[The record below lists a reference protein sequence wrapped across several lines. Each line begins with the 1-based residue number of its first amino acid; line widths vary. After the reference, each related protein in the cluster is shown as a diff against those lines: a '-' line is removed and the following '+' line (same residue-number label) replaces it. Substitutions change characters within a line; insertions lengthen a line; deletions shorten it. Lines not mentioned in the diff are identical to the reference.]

1 MNADKEIMEN
11 LLNTVKG
18 VCDLYM
24 HGTIESSTQ
33 NVHAAFDDA
42 LEESLCMQNEIY
54 NQMSQQGWYPME
66 QAPQQQ
72 IDKVRDKFD
81 NPRERKPAGVA
92 LRGLPFCPQK
102 SVERAL
108 TLTEWGGSV
117 IFILGVL
124 EPEEGSERFCAGQ
137 QAWKK
142 RRGESHR

>member
-66 QAPQQQ
+66 QAPAAADRQGARQ
-72 IDKVRDKFD
+72 VRQRLTTAEK
-81 NPRERKPAGVA
+81 RKPAGVA
-92 LRGLPFCPQK
+92 LRGLPC
-102 SVERAL
+102 
-108 TLTEWGGSV
+108 
-117 IFILGVL
+117 
-124 EPEEGSERFCAGQ
+124 
-137 QAWKK
+137 
-142 RRGESHR
+142 RRSLPTGRLP

>member
-11 LLNTVKG
+11 LLNRVKG

-72 IDKVRDKFD
+72 IDKVRDKFA
-81 NPRERKPAGVA
+81 NA
-92 LRGLPFCPQK
+92 
-102 SVERAL
+102 
-108 TLTEWGGSV
+108 
-117 IFILGVL
+117 
-124 EPEEGSERFCAGQ
+124 
-137 QAWKK
+137 
-142 RRGESHR
+142 

>member
-54 NQMSQQGWYPME
+54 QIRCPGQGWYPME

-72 IDKVRDKFD
+72 IDKVRDKFSPTPD
-81 NPRERKPAGVA
+81 NPRERKPAA
-92 LRGLPFCPQK
+92 RRARGFPFVRQK
-102 SVERAL
+102 SVER
-108 TLTEWGGSV
+108 
-117 IFILGVL
+117 VL
-124 EPEEGSERFCAGQ
+124 YT
-137 QAWKK
+137 
-142 RRGESHR
+142 

>member
-72 IDKVRDKFD
+72 IDGS
-81 NPRERKPAGVA
+81 PPAS
-92 LRGLPFCPQK
+92 R
-102 SVERAL
+102 
-108 TLTEWGGSV
+108 
-117 IFILGVL
+117 
-124 EPEEGSERFCAGQ
+124 CAGFPF
-137 QAWKK
+137 A
-142 RRGESHR
+142 RRSLSKGRLP

>member
-72 IDKVRDKFD
+72 IDKVRGMDLCFVTTASND
-81 NPRERKPAGVA
+81 EEARE
-92 LRGLPFCPQK
+92 L
-102 SVERAL
+102 L
-108 TLTEWGGSV
+108 TLMGAP
-117 IFILGVL
+117 F
-124 EPEEGSERFCAGQ
+124 A
-137 QAWKK
+137 K
-142 RRGESHR
+142 